1 MALDQ
6 AGCFSQTPGFCFHSL
21 LMLQQVAW
29 QHTPHPLRLLQ
40 SLPAIGWSGWQSEV
54 LGLLQRRPPIMGA
67 CKHDSERT
75 VYCFGDRFKP
85 NPPSFFCPRV
95 GC

>member
-29 QHTPHPLRLLQ
+29 QPPPPTAEPPVCFHRLLP
-40 SLPAIGWSGWQSEV
+40 LDEV
-54 LGLLQRRPPIMGA
+54 DGEMKCYALAFQGRWRTEPP
-67 CKHDSERT
+67 
-75 VYCFGDRFKP
+75 P
-85 NPPSFFCPRV
+85 
-95 GC
+95 